1 MPPSLV
7 VLNARIKT
15 NDPARP
21 WAGGLAVQ
29 GERIA
34 FVGSSAEMAKMA
46 AESATVVDVSG
57 KLLIAATVDGN
68 DPSDVKIASATP
80 ANFMVVDQEPPA
92 NSTWANPGYRVYL
105 RVVRGMILENSLPR
119 PSTTTMPRPGT
130 PRSSNNIPGS

>member
-1 MPPSLV
+1 MPASLV

-21 WAGGLAVQ
+21 WAGGLAVH

-46 AESATVVDVSG
+46 AEASAVVDAGG
-57 KLLIAATVDGN
+57 KLLISASVDGN
-68 DPSDVKIASATP
+68 DPAEFKMASATP

-92 NSTWANPGYRVYL
+92 NSTWANPGYRVFL
-105 RVVRGMILENSLPR
+105 RVVRGMVLENSLPR
-119 PSTTTMPRPGT
+119 PSTMIQRPGT
-130 PRSSNNIPGS
+130 PRSSIKVEGS

>member
-1 MPPSLV
+1 MPASLV

-21 WAGGLAVQ
+21 WASGLAVH

-46 AESATVVDVSG
+46 AEASAVVDAGG
-57 KLLIAATVDGN
+57 KLLISASADGN
-68 DPSDVKIASATP
+68 DPAEVKMASATP

-92 NSTWANPGYRVYL
+92 NSTWANPGYRVFL
-105 RVVRGMILENSLPR
+105 RVVRGMVLENSLPR
-119 PSTTTMPRPGT
+119 PSTMIQRPGT
-130 PRSSNNIPGS
+130 PRSSSKVEGS